1 MIINKISL
9 SKGLE
14 TVIKAVVGGRAQLR
28 RKPLKLC
35 IFDGELY
42 FRRLRDFEF
51 CVAPRTA
58 VPSLRFNELF
68 RRPTVELRAEAAK
81 MGTLA
86 RQLQGV
92 LDDAE
97 QHGIFCTQT
106 LANLGVRMISK
117 DHDWRAIFIELV
129 ETQRVDDAYTRVALA
144 AYLQY
149 LGARRDVIQSLF
161 VLKHDAGRGAAA
173 SDAFAP
179 DKSTV
184 IFAHEE
190 PLAGPSEHRLRRLPQ
205 GEAVTLRLEIGEDIT
220 IKLAK
225 HRFSLSHQQGWSLL
239 ADNGKRYRLGPGVN
253 SVGRSRDNDV
263 AVDAHLANVSRK
275 HLLAQPVGADVIVL
289 TDISSYGT
297 YIPSAAIAS

>member
-1 MIINKISL
+1 MNKISL
-9 SKGLE
+9 SGGLE
-14 TVIKAVVGGRAQLR
+14 SIVRATLSGYHQLR
-28 RKPLKLC
+28 RKPLKMC
-35 IFDGELY
+35 VGDRQLY
-42 FRRLRDFEF
+42 FRSLGDFEF
-51 CVAPRTA
+51 CVAPRIA

-68 RRPTVELRAEAAK
+68 RRPITELRAEAAT
-81 MGTLA
+81 MCTLESA
-86 RQLQGV
+86 LQGV
-92 LDDAE
+92 LDHAH
-97 QHGIFCTQT
+97 QHGISFTDT

-129 ETQRVDDAYTRVALA
+129 ETQHVDDAYTRAALA

-149 LGARRDVIQSLF
+149 LAARQAVIQTLI
-161 VLKHDAGRGAAA
+161 VLRYDAAGDR
-173 SDAFAP
+173 FAP

-184 IFAHEE
+184 IFADDELRLE
-190 PLAGPSEHRLRRLPQ
+190 SPEHVLRRLPQ
-205 GEAVTLRLEIGEDIT
+205 GEAVMLRLENGADIT

-225 HRFSLSHQQGWSLL
+225 HRFSLSHRQGWSLL
-239 ADNGKRYRLGPGVN
+239 ADNGKRYALRPGVN
-253 SVGRSRDNDV
+253 SVGRSRDNDI